1 MEYKNRPVLVPPF
14 IILSHVISVIRFM
27 NRCIRKQGNT
37 SDKQS
42 KIIVDSGSREK
53 KLIRVGKWVPDMYVA
68 FRFGAKL
75 TILEATNG
83 FGRVK
88 I

>member
-1 MEYKNRPVLVPPF
+1 MPENLV
-14 IILSHVISVIRFM
+14 M
-27 NRCIRKQGNT
+27 T
-37 SDKQS
+37 SAYALTT
-42 KIIVDSGSREK
+42 VRTDSGSRSK
-53 KLIRVGKWVPDMYVA
+53 KLSRVGKWVPDMYIT

-88 I
+88 IRIKVSCVRLTTTFSQINILSFLLLCA